1 MKGLECVTFSTYQLR
16 EWKILKLERES
27 ERLREDNKRE
37 REPVREV
44 NFLDLGGAVW

>member
-1 MKGLECVTFSTYQLR
+1 LR

-37 REPVREV
+37 RERAGERSE
-44 NFLDLGGAVW
+44 FFGLGWCGLVAVVLGPPFS